1 MGGIGGKGWSA
12 EGDAPEKCATLG
24 IIRGRGP
31 QAQRSGRGRVATFS
45 GAFPSAGPQIQHSPS
60 LGVQADGPQMTE
72 TGKNVVWGAARW
84 TSNDEKGQKRC
95 LGCPRMDL
103 KRRKKAKTSSGVPA
117 NGPQTT
123 KTGKNVVWGAARWTS
138 NDGNGQ
144 KSLKGV
150 AGNAKPTP
158 RRQAKPMEQEP
169 KVQGRKRLKKGKIA
183 GC

>member
-117 NGPQTT
+117 DGPQTT
-123 KTGKNVVWGAARWTS
+123 ETGKNVVWGAGEWTS
-138 NDGNGQ
+138 NDENGQ
-144 KSLKGV
+144 KRRLGCRPMDLK
-150 AGNAKPTP
+150 
-158 RRQAKPMEQEP
+158 R
-169 KVQGRKRLKKGKIA
+169 RKRAKEP
-183 GC
+183 